1 MPKWK
6 KIICLANSRKISAYC
21 IAGREI
27 IGNRVGPWIRP
38 VSERKDGELTL
49 SDIRTE
55 DRRVPQKMD
64 IIEIPVKSV
73 KPKHYQ
79 PENFLI
85 DDRYYFKISGQLDAV
100 RLDGLLDEA
109 DSLWMDI
116 DDFGDKVSECKL
128 ETCNAPSL
136 LLINPENFQIKRE
149 NYIHPAGYTK
159 KKVRA
164 RFTYNGESYDLGVT
178 DIQIESM
185 YKRKP
190 PGIYQAPYENSC
202 LCISLGEPFNGYCYK
217 LVASILPKPNQ

>member
-1 MPKWK
+1 MPKCK
-6 KIICLANSRKISAYC
+6 KIICLANSRKIKAYC

-27 IGNRVGPWIRP
+27 IGNRVGSWIRP
-38 VSERKDGELTL
+38 VSAREDGELTL

-55 DRRVPQKMD
+55 DHRVPQKMD
-64 IIEIPVKSV
+64 IIEIPVKSA

-85 DDRYYFKISGQLDAV
+85 DDRYYFEITDKFDAV
-100 RLDGLLDEA
+100 RLDELLDEA

-128 ETCNAPSL
+128 ETCSAPSL
-136 LLINPENFQIKRE
+136 LLIQPENLKIRRE
-149 NYIHPAGYTK
+149 NYTYPSGYTK

-164 RFTYNGESYDLGVT
+164 IFTYKGQFYDLGVT
-178 DIQIESM
+178 DIQIESI

-190 PGIYQAPYENSC
+190 PGIYEAPYENSY
-202 LCISLGEPFNGYCYK
+202 LCISLGEPLNGYCYK
-217 LVASILPKPNQ
+217 LVASLLPKQN